1 MTEEKEFD
9 YENYIKRRLREIDD
23 LDERRYA
30 KELLLGS
37 LGELAAWTEAKYKAL
52 EQRIREDLDNPWK
65 GFQTAMTVID
75 RADYDPINPFW
86 RPVCGEDLKPPK
98 GSGRMTVYLMADDAA
113 CQRFMEQGTVYAAD
127 RETGQQLC
135 YSIVQPERYQMCMER
150 LYTLFI
156 RNHVPWQTVQTGQ
169 LERFFDLVP
178 DETVPDKAQPVFQWG
193 DFSSCVQE
201 DIIPLWN
208 MQEKVLQ
215 SQEFRH
221 PCIDEVVYE
230 HVYYVGEYGN
240 STDGCLVDAG
250 ENVRSIRYEK
260 NKVILQT
267 GREIP
272 GDISVCR
279 LYQGD
284 RGNSY
289 GYHYPVLSNHN
300 GKEVELVNGFQRREA
315 TRYVSRNLEDLTLY
329 LYLRDTEGRE
339 RYRFCLDCALEQFR
353 EVTYEEIQEAYSTR
367 IPQKDT
373 DSIVDNELRFFAWK
387 RSQEWGYVIVPV
399 YRKEERLY
407 MGDMQFFPFEHE
419 GWTMNLYDG
428 MK

>member
-52 EQRIREDLDNPWK
+52 EQRIRDDLDNPWE
-65 GFQTAMTVID
+65 GFQISMTVID

-86 RPVCGEDLKPPK
+86 RPICEEDLKPAK
-98 GSGRMTVYLMADDAA
+98 GSGRVSIYLMADDAG
-113 CQRFMEQGTVYAAD
+113 CQRFMAQGKAEAAD
-127 RETGQQLC
+127 RETGQQMC
-135 YSIVQPERYQMCMER
+135 YSIIKPERYRICMER
-150 LYTLFI
+150 LHTLFLQ
-156 RNHVPWQTVQTGQ
+156 NHVPWQTVQTGH

-178 DETVPDKAQPVFQWG
+178 DETLSDKLQPVFQWE
-193 DFSSCVQE
+193 DWAPYVRQ

-215 SQEFRH
+215 SQEFRR

-240 STDGCLVDAG
+240 NTDGCLVDAG
-250 ENVRSIRYEK
+250 DNVRSIRYEK

-267 GREIP
+267 SKEIP

-284 RGNSY
+284 KGNSY
-289 GYHYPVLSNHN
+289 GYHYPVLSNHR
-300 GKEVELVNGFQRREA
+300 Q
-315 TRYVSRNLEDLTLY
+315 D
-329 LYLRDTEGRE
+329 
-339 RYRFCLDCALEQFR
+339 
-353 EVTYEEIQEAYSTR
+353 
-367 IPQKDT
+367 
-373 DSIVDNELRFFAWK
+373 
-387 RSQEWGYVIVPV
+387 
-399 YRKEERLY
+399 
-407 MGDMQFFPFEHE
+407 
-419 GWTMNLYDG
+419 
-428 MK
+428 

>member
-37 LGELAAWTEAKYKAL
+37 LGELAAWTEEKYKAL
-52 EQRIREDLDNPWK
+52 EQRVREELDNPWEN
-65 GFQTAMTVID
+65 FQISMTIID
-75 RADYDPINPFW
+75 KADYDPINPFW
-86 RPVCGEDLKPPK
+86 CPVCEEDLKPPK
-98 GSGRMTVYLMADDAA
+98 GSGRITIYLMADDTE
-113 CQRFMEQGTVYAAD
+113 CQSFMEQGKASATD

-135 YSIVQPERYQMCMER
+135 YRIMKPERYQVCMER

-156 RNHVPWQTVQTGQ
+156 RNHVPWQTVQTGH

-178 DETVPDKAQPVFQWG
+178 DESVSDKAQPVFQWG
-193 DFSSCVQE
+193 DWASCVRQ

-208 MQEKVLQ
+208 MQEKALQ

-240 STDGCLVDAG
+240 NTDGCLVDAG
-250 ENVRSIRYEK
+250 DNVRSIRYEK

-267 GREIP
+267 NKEIP
-272 GDISVCR
+272 GDISICR
-279 LYQGD
+279 LHQGD

-289 GYHYPVLSNHN
+289 GYHYPVLSNHRQDN
-300 GKEVELVNGFQRREA
+300 FAARYLHHAGNFIQTPAELMRKIEELSGGFQIEVTGYEIRQKGNVSGLLEGDMNHFIGTQVFARDQRSLLVFCFRREGQDDA
-315 TRYVSRNLEDLTLY
+315 CDY
-329 LYLRDTEGRE
+329 LYKSQLRYILSQLQLEFME
-339 RYRFCLDCALEQFR
+339 YRC
-353 EVTYEEIQEAYSTR
+353 V
-367 IPQKDT
+367 
-373 DSIVDNELRFFAWK
+373 
-387 RSQEWGYVIVPV
+387 G
-399 YRKEERLY
+399 
-407 MGDMQFFPFEHE
+407 GFE
-419 GWTMNLYDG
+419 
-428 MK
+428 